1 MLFFNLKLLEDKA
14 RTDIDLYNALYNLYK
29 NKTLKKSRLT
39 KNLVIP
45 NLGKGNS
52 FLINPQSL
60 FETKNIVYASQYIKL
75 AGRRSYMMYSNYGI
89 THLDMSYYPDIN
101 LDIIKFNYLLN
112 ITNDKIYFKFEG

>member
-52 FLINPQSL
+52 FLINPGEL
-60 FETKNIVYASQYIKL
+60 FKTKNIVYASQYIKL

-89 THLDMSYYPDIN
+89 TYLDMSYYPDIN